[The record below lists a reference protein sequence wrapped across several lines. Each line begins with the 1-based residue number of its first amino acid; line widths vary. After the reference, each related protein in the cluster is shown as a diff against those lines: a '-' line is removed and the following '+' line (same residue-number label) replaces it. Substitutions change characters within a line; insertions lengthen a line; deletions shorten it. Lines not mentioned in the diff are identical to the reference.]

1 MLNYY
6 TEKLKNDL
14 VEQFKDKP
22 VINALMETVGE
33 QLTDLSRFFEEL
45 KENRSLQ
52 KAKGKQLD
60 GIGNTVVLSRKEAG
74 ELACINE
81 SVYVLTDEE
90 YRKYLMYK
98 IWKNN
103 CNCTYSDIIKSF
115 RMFWDKPLY
124 YSEKPEYPATM
135 VFESSILAPEDN
147 ASRLLSI
154 PLVKAAGVGILLIAY
169 TVTPEM
175 STTVTPNCV
184 MPMTM
189 QITELPEIK
198 FEYNFEDTLK
208 TSSASENIM
217 QTRLPELEFKYD
229 FNSAVVVS
237 TAAQN
242 IIQTVLSDMEEV

>member
-1 MLNYY
+1 MLNY

-22 VINALMETVGE
+22 VINALMEAVGE
-33 QLTDLSRFFEEL
+33 QLTDLSAFFEEL
-45 KENRSLQ
+45 KECRSLQ
-52 KAKGKQLD
+52 KAEGNQLA
-60 GIGNTVVLSRKEAG
+60 GIGNIVCLSRKEAG
-74 ELACINE
+74 ELACVNE

-90 YRKYLMYK
+90 YRKYLVYK

-124 YSEKPEYPATM
+124 YSEKPEYSATM

-175 STTVTPNCV
+175 TATVTPNCA

-189 QITELPEIK
+189 QITELPEIE
-198 FEYNFEDTLK
+198 FEYNFEETLK
-208 TSSASENIM
+208 TVSASENIM
-217 QTRLPELEFKYD
+217 QTELPEIEFKYT
-229 FNSAVVVS
+229 FNSAVTVS
-237 TAAQN
+237 AAAQN
-242 IIQTVLSDMEEV
+242 IIQTELSQMEEV